1 MDTVIEVN
9 HLVKAFQDNKVL
21 NDVSFKLDRGVNMA
35 ILGKSGVGKS
45 VLAKCIVRLIAPDA
59 GEVRVLGKNMLELDS
74 TELDEV
80 RKRVG
85 YIFQGGALYDSMSV
99 QENLEF
105 KVRRTR
111 EKMNKAELRDMV
123 EEALQNVG
131 LLEAIHKMPAELSG
145 GMKKRVAVA
154 RTLIFKP
161 EIILYDEPTTGL
173 DPVTSGEISEL
184 ILSVQEKYNTSSLI
198 ITHDMKCVKMT
209 ANHMKIMKNGKFY
222 IEGTWKELSKSDDP
236 EIRGYFH

>member
-1 MDTVIEVN
+1 METVIEVS
-9 HLVKAFQDNKVL
+9 HLVKSFQENQVL
-21 NDVSFKLDRGVNMA
+21 NDISFSLDRGENLA

-45 VLAKCIVRLIAPDA
+45 VLAKCIVRLIDPDG
-59 GEVRVLGKNMLELDS
+59 GEVRVLGQNMLELGS
-74 TELDEV
+74 AQLDEV

-105 KVRRTR
+105 QVRRTR
-111 EKMNKAELRDMV
+111 RKMSKADLRDMV

-161 EIILYDEPTTGL
+161 EIIVYDEPTTGL

-184 ILSVQEKYNTSSLI
+184 ILSVQEQYNTSSII

-209 ANHMKIMKNGKFY
+209 ANQLKIMLSGRFY
-222 IEGTWKELSKSDDP
+222 IEGTWNDLSDNDDP
-236 EIRGYFH
+236 EIWGYFH

>member
-1 MDTVIEVN
+1 MEPVIEVR
-9 HLVKAFQDNKVL
+9 HLVKTFRTTRVL
-21 NDVSFKLDRGVNMA
+21 DDISLKLEKGMNMA

-45 VLAKCIVRLIAPDA
+45 VLAKCIVRLIDPDE
-59 GEVRVLGKNMLELDS
+59 GEIRVLGQNMLELDAM
-74 TELDEV
+74 ELDEV
-80 RKRVG
+80 RKRIG
-85 YIFQGGALYDSMSV
+85 YIFQGGALYDSMTV

-105 KVRRTR
+105 QVRRTK
-111 EKMNKAELRDMV
+111 EEMSQADLDALV
-123 EEALQNVG
+123 EESLRNVG

-161 EIILYDEPTTGL
+161 EIIVYDEPTTGL
-173 DPVTSGEISEL
+173 DPVTAGEISEL
-184 ILSVQEKYNTSSLI
+184 ILNVQEKYNTSSLI

-209 ANHMKIMKNGKFY
+209 ANHLKIIANGRFY
-222 IEGTWKELSKSDDP
+222 TQGSWADLYQSTDP